1 MKPFEMTLLSSVPE
15 SINTVE
21 NLIESIKNE
30 HNVCDDSYGNMLV
43 AITEAVNNAIYHGNK
58 GNPDKQVKIS
68 YLLDNDKIAFYI
80 ADEGS
85 GFDYFNIPD
94 PTAPENIDK
103 PNGRGIFLMKQLAD
117 QLIFS
122 DNGKTVELYFKIN

>member
-117 QLIFS
+117 QLIF
-122 DNGKTVELYFKIN
+122 F

>member
-15 SINTVE
+15 SIN
-21 NLIESIKNE
+21 
-30 HNVCDDSYGNMLV
+30 NVCDDSYGNMLV